1 MQVDISDIV
10 INEIMKLEK
19 YDLFEILK
27 YFLYQQIDM
36 TFMSLFEI
44 LEDI

>member
-10 INEIMKLEK
+10 INEIIKLEK
-19 YDLFEILK
+19 YDIFEILK

-36 TFMSLFEI
+36 TLLEI